1 MRATLVELSSFQKY
15 RADYLTDDEYRLLQE
30 EMLANP
36 EMGDLIK
43 GTGGLRTLR
52 FADKRRNKGKRGGL
66 RVIYYYWVGGTQFWM
81 FTLYDKDEM
90 SDLSSAERKAFAE
103 MLQGETAQRSAR

>member
-1 MRATLVELSSFQKY
+1 
-15 RADYLTDDEYRLLQE
+15 
-30 EMLANP
+30 
-36 EMGDLIK
+36 
-43 GTGGLRTLR
+43 
-52 FADKRRNKGKRGGL
+52 
-66 RVIYYYWVGGTQFWM
+66 M

>member
-1 MRATLVELSSFQKY
+1 MRATFVELSSFQKY

-43 GTGGLRTLR
+43 GTGGLRKLR
-52 FADKRRNKGKRGGL
+52 FADKRGNKGKRGGL
-66 RVIYYYWVGGTQFWM
+66 RVIYYYWVGGTQFLLAAASNSSKTDGLK
-81 FTLYDKDEM
+81 FTLMK
-90 SDLSSAERKAFAE
+90 R
-103 MLQGETAQRSAR
+103 